1 MKRSLLVLAL
11 VIALPCVLSGAAAA
25 VPFGVAKIGAG
36 IYGVS
41 NTPISLDNI
50 DASSSGLFGVR
61 GRVKVLSL
69 LAFEPSYNRLGGS
82 DPLPTIN
89 NFTLG
94 FTTGSFIYAAA
105 GVGWSSWDIAGIGST
120 TETSYMFGG
129 GAELGVGPVSVDV
142 SPRFF
147 IINNPEGENYKNLA
161 IMAGVNYYFF

>member
-1 MKRSLLVLAL
+1 LAL
-11 VIALPCVLSGAAAA
+11 TLPCLLAGAAEA

-36 IYGVS
+36 VYGVS

-50 DASSSGLFGVR
+50 DASSSTLFGIR
-61 GRVKVLSL
+61 GRMKVLSL
-69 LAFEPSYNRLGGS
+69 LAFEPSYNRFGGD
-82 DPLPTIN
+82 DPLPSIN

-105 GVGWSSWDIAGIGST
+105 GIGWSSWDIEGVGST

-129 GAELGVGPVSVDV
+129 GAELGAGPVSVDV

-147 IINNPEGENYKNLA
+147 IVNNPDGENYKNFAL
-161 IMAGVNYYFF
+161 MAGVNYYFF